1 MPHKRCNILN
11 KNIYLLFSLY
21 FVGPPDPTFILN
33 VSCGVQTAKL
43 YWLSSFNGGDIQN
56 FSIIVQ
62 KIEKD
67 IYFHET
73 DVNDRDGKNIKF
85 ESIKLLAG
93 EYLFQIYG
101 NNRYGNRTSTN
112 SKLCQVKGLCM

>member
-1 MPHKRCNILN
+1 MQHSL

-21 FVGPPDPTFILN
+21 VVGPPDPTFILN

-43 YWLSSFNGGDIQN
+43 YWLSSFNGGDIQK
-56 FSIIVQ
+56 FSIIVH

-73 DVNDRDGKNIKF
+73 DVNDEDGNNIKF

-101 NNRYGNRTSTN
+101 KNRYGNRTSTN